1 MKIERQILFY
11 GILSVA
17 IIAGFLYFSNY
28 NRVHSIETQSL
39 VNHTNEVIRELDNVQ
54 AMTTNIE
61 SNTRGFVISDSV
73 QFIRDLSQKQTSIDV
88 SMDNLKRLNAKNINQ
103 YNDIL
108 LLEDFVISKVE
119 FNNRIVRNHLGHSS
133 EKGAELIRSLK
144 GKYLM
149 DSILVHIQS
158 IREAEMR
165 MLNQSLAR
173 NKEALQKNFN
183 TQVYSAIFYLLL
195 IFIFL
200 FILNRGIFKRRAAEH
215 EVVESE
221 RKLRVVLDSTQD
233 AIFLIDRDSTLRVIN
248 EPARNIVDN
257 TPGMRMKIGEK
268 LFDHTSGPKKRIY
281 QKIFESVFQGN
292 HEHQEVNINF
302 PQGSRWFETVFSPV
316 KDEEGKVTGI
326 CISSRDITE
335 RIQYQQE
342 LVDARKKAET
352 AEQLQETFLAN
363 MSHEIRTPMNGIV
376 GMTDILGN
384 TSLSQEQKSI
394 VKTIKKSS
402 DTLLFLINDI
412 LDLSKIKAGKL
423 SIENVEFELNELL
436 DSVFTPF
443 EIKSKFKG
451 IEFDVVQ
458 RPSLPLNLIGDQF
471 RLIQVLNNLLGNA
484 IKFTKEGKV
493 EVSIREL
500 KRNEEMVSLEFRIRD
515 TGIGIEKDKLQSIFN
530 SFEQGTEN
538 ISRKFGGTGLGLSIT
553 KKLVELQGGTIRVDS
568 LYGIGSVFSFRI
580 DYKLACQEKE
590 IIQSKNNVR
599 SNLSGLKNKSIL
611 VAEDNE
617 INQMVITHTLKNVG
631 IKVTIAENG
640 HDAIAH
646 LQQAD
651 FDLVIMDLQMPGMD
665 GFQTTRIIREQLK
678 NDIPIIAMTASV
690 MRNER
695 VNCLAAGMD
704 DYLSKPFDQ
713 SELFSSLTR
722 LICGIDEQATINKNS
737 KEGLTLNEDNPV
749 HTGTT
754 YDLSIIKEMEDDG
767 YTSDILKQFLDT
779 TPVMIHQ
786 LEEALHNKDYQQVF
800 FTAHKLKSGLGLL
813 QVKEMLADCSEIE
826 NITRNNKDCSEH
838 EHGLVNQSL
847 QNMLKQYQSLQ
858 VGLEKELKH
867 VAAVY

>member
-1 MKIERQILFY
+1 MKIERQILYY
-11 GILSVA
+11 GILSIA

-28 NRVHSIETQSL
+28 NRVHSLETQSL

-61 SNTRGFVISDSV
+61 SNTRGFVISDSI
-73 QFIRDLSQKQTSIDV
+73 QFIKDLSSKKASIEGSLV
-88 SMDNLKRLNAKNINQ
+88 NLKRLNAVNVNQ

-108 LLEDFVISKVE
+108 VLEDFVISKIE
-119 FNNRIVRNHLGHSS
+119 FNNRIVRSHLGQSFQKS
-133 EKGAELIRSLK
+133 AALIRSLK

-149 DSILVHIQS
+149 DSIFVQIQS
-158 IREAEMR
+158 IREEEMR
-165 MLNQSLAR
+165 LLNKNLAH

-183 TQVYSAIFYLLL
+183 TQIYSAIFYLLL

-200 FILNRGIFKRRAAEH
+200 FILNKGIFKRKAAEH

-221 RKLRVVLDSTQD
+221 RKLRVVLNSTQD

-268 LFDHTSGPKKRIY
+268 LFDHTSGSKKRIY

-316 KDEEGKVTGI
+316 KDEIGNVTGI

-335 RIQYQQE
+335 RIQYQEE

-384 TSLSQEQKSI
+384 MSLSQEQKSI

-423 SIENVEFELNELL
+423 SIEKVEFELNELL

-443 EIKSKFKG
+443 EIKSRFKG
-451 IEFDVVQ
+451 IEFDVVH
-458 RPSLPLNLIGDQF
+458 RPSMPLNLVGDEF

-493 EVSIREL
+493 EVSIREV
-500 KRNEEMVSLEFRIRD
+500 KRNEEMISLEFRIRD

-568 LYGIGSVFSFRI
+568 LYGIGSIFSFQI

-590 IIQSKNNVR
+590 IQPSKNISR
-599 SNLSGLKNKSIL
+599 TNLSGLKNKSIL

-617 INQMVITHTLKNVG
+617 INQLVITHTLKNVG
-631 IKVTIAENG
+631 VHVTIAENG

-646 LQQAD
+646 LQQSD
-651 FDLVIMDLQMPGMD
+651 YDLVIMDLQMPGMD
-665 GFQTTRIIREQLK
+665 GIQTTRVIREHLK
-678 NDIPIIAMTASV
+678 NEVPIIAMTASV

-695 VNCLAAGMD
+695 ANCLAAGMN

-722 LICGIDEQATINKNS
+722 LICGTGQEFIVAEIS
-737 KEGLTLNEDNPV
+737 KEKQ
-749 HTGTT
+749 HTS
-754 YDLSIIKEMEDDG
+754 YDLSIIKEMEDDS

-779 TPVMIHQ
+779 TPVIIQQ
-786 LEEALHNKDYQQVF
+786 LEDALTAKNYQQVF
-800 FTAHKLKSGLGLL
+800 FMAHKLKSGLGLL
-813 QVKEMLADCSEIE
+813 KVNGMLADCSEIE
-826 NITRNNKDCSEH
+826 SITRESKEWNEQEH
-838 EHGLVNQSL
+838 DQIVGFL
-847 QNMLKQYQSLQ
+847 QNMRKQYLSLQ
-858 VGLEKELKH
+858 PALEKELKQ